1 MVQKFKKRVSDT
13 STGQKQHI
21 FTHITS
27 KNHVLVLS
35 GTPQLWLKT
44 CPKKVLLGKMLL
56 FQPIFGPLGNEPKI
70 QKLNF

>member
-1 MVQKFKKRVSDT
+1 MDQKIQKCVSDT

-27 KNHVLVLS
+27 KNHVLVPYDTSQLKLKS
-35 GTPQLWLKT
+35 GPNQ
-44 CPKKVLLGKMLL
+44 VLLGKMLL

-70 QKLNF
+70 